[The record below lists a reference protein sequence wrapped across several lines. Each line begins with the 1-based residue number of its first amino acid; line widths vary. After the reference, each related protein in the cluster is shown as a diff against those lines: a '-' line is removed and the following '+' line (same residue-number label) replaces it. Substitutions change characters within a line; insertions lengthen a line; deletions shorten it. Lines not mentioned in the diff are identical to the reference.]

1 MPMHHNFSVQRTTKA
16 YHGFGKSGGS
26 VFRLTVFRMK
36 FGGKFSHFAIRQT
49 FNGYVEV
56 CINLSPIFSIFIL
69 QNQFKMI
76 TKEQLI
82 ETINQLPLEFS
93 LDEVIDK
100 IVLLEKIEKGLQQS
114 QKGKVTPDEDLDKKL
129 PEWLV

>member
-1 MPMHHNFSVQRTTKA
+1 MLRSAQILAQF
-16 YHGFGKSGGS
+16 F
-26 VFRLTVFRMK
+26 
-36 FGGKFSHFAIRQT
+36 
-49 FNGYVEV
+49 
-56 CINLSPIFSIFIL
+56 LSYIL

-76 TKEQLI
+76 VKEPLI
-82 ETINQLPLEFS
+82 ETIKQLPLEFS

>member
-1 MPMHHNFSVQRTTKA
+1 
-16 YHGFGKSGGS
+16 
-26 VFRLTVFRMK
+26 MK

>member
-1 MPMHHNFSVQRTTKA
+1 MKIILLLSERTTKA

-36 FGGKFSHFAIRQT
+36 FYGIISHFAIRQN

-56 CINLSPIFSIFIL
+56 CTKLSPIFSIFIL

-82 ETINQLPLEFS
+82 ETIRQLPPEFS

-100 IVLLEKIEKGLQQS
+100 IFLLENIEKGLQQS
-114 QKGKVTPDEDLDKKL
+114 QKGKVTRDEDLDKKL

>member
-1 MPMHHNFSVQRTTKA
+1 MKIILLLSERTTKA

-36 FGGKFSHFAIRQT
+36 FSGIISHFPIRQS

-56 CINLSPIFSIFIL
+56 CTNLGTNFSIFIL

-76 TKEQLI
+76 TKEPLI
-82 ETINQLPLEFS
+82 ETIKQLPPEFS
-93 LDEVIDK
+93 VDEVIDK
-100 IVLLEKIEKGLQQS
+100 IFLLENIEKGLQLLFLLIYFCNFLKCS
-114 QKGKVTPDEDLDKKL
+114 LNS
-129 PEWLV
+129 LVI

>member
-1 MPMHHNFSVQRTTKA
+1 MLRSAQILAQF
-16 YHGFGKSGGS
+16 F
-26 VFRLTVFRMK
+26 
-36 FGGKFSHFAIRQT
+36 
-49 FNGYVEV
+49 
-56 CINLSPIFSIFIL
+56 LSYIL

-100 IVLLEKIEKGLQQS
+100 IVLLEKINKGLQQS
-114 QKGKVTPDEDLDKKL
+114 QKGKVTRDEDLDKKL

>member
-1 MPMHHNFSVQRTTKA
+1 LKIILLLSERTTKA

-26 VFRLTVFRMK
+26 VFRLTVFRTK

-56 CINLSPIFSIFIL
+56 CINLSPIFSILIA

-76 TKEQLI
+76 TKEPLI
-82 ETINQLPLEFS
+82 ETIKQLPPEFS
-93 LDEVIDK
+93 VDEVIDK
-100 IVLLEKIEKGLQQS
+100 IFLLENIEKGLQQS
-114 QKGKVTPDEDLDKKL
+114 QKGKVTRDEDLDKKL